1 MMMNNVVKSSELSQ
15 LFCDF
20 NSIIQSD
27 IVNMLCRKR
36 KKDFTRNRN
45 MNFYSVIYY
54 FIFRNK
60 TTTNAELTH
69 FYSSIY
75 KFEKRISKQALN
87 KAIKKLNPNVFTYLI
102 NQFASIYYASSLP
115 KKYRDHLLIAEDG
128 TYMEIPYN
136 VYNINDFQFCMN
148 QHVHDIF
155 DVKKVQSKAG
165 GLYDVTNGLFIDFS
179 LKPAPYSETPLA
191 FAHLYRT
198 KKILKNQKIIY
209 LADRYYGSA
218 EIISHLEFLKYNYV
232 IRGKSNF
239 YKKQV
244 ALMQS
249 DDEWIEV
256 EVDDKWLKR
265 FRFSLEAKELRKE
278 KPIFKIRVIKRV
290 YKYTDINHDIHCE
303 NLIYFTNLSKE
314 EFSADEVIELYS
326 KRWDIEVSYKTMKTT
341 QEIERHISSNGDV
354 ARNDIYAK
362 VLFHNIVGV
371 LRKEI
376 NHELEKRQTEKKYV
390 VNITQL
396 HVIVHEINFLNCM
409 MYNLKEKIKKK
420 IDSIMKII
428 DKIKVPVR
436 PNRHYQRWG
445 RVMMSAPSYRFR
457 LDGRNN
463 PKLKKIGSVLMTT
476 FP

>member
-1 MMMNNVVKSSELSQ
+1 
-15 LFCDF
+15 
-20 NSIIQSD
+20 
-27 IVNMLCRKR
+27 MLCRKR

-45 MNFYSVIYY
+45 MNFYSIIYY
-54 FIFRNK
+54 FIFRNR
-60 TTTNAELTH
+60 TTTNADLTH
-69 FYSSIY
+69 FYSSID
-75 KFEKRISKQALN
+75 KFERRISKQALN

-115 KKYRDHLLIAEDG
+115 KKYRDYLLIAEDG

-256 EVDDKWLKR
+256 EGVENGVKNLTV
-265 FRFSLEAKELRKE
+265 SLEAKELRKE
-278 KPIFKIRVIKRV
+278 KPIFKIRVIKRT
-290 YKYTDINHDIHCE
+290 YKYTDINH
-303 NLIYFTNLSKE
+303 L
-314 EFSADEVIELYS
+314 
-326 KRWDIEVSYKTMKTT
+326 M
-341 QEIERHISSNGDV
+341 SS
-354 ARNDIYAK
+354 
-362 VLFHNIVGV
+362 
-371 LRKEI
+371 
-376 NHELEKRQTEKKYV
+376 
-390 VNITQL
+390 
-396 HVIVHEINFLNCM
+396 M
-409 MYNLKEKIKKK
+409 
-420 IDSIMKII
+420 
-428 DKIKVPVR
+428 
-436 PNRHYQRWG
+436 
-445 RVMMSAPSYRFR
+445 
-457 LDGRNN
+457 
-463 PKLKKIGSVLMTT
+463 
-476 FP
+476 